1 MTRNFLGVPMS
12 VRRVGW
18 AVALVLAAVFELSC
32 GDVYRPVVIPT
43 NTTPPNPSTY
53 HAVFSLD
60 MNAPGAAGSALQ
72 IDVSGDT
79 NAGEANMGLNPTH
92 AGILPNN
99 SRVFVANAGSI
110 QCGTD
115 VVYSFTPAPPSST
128 IGSLGTPVA
137 FTYPISG
144 TAQSSSITSISED
157 ATGLVTVT
165 LTAAVSNAVVGSPI
179 DIINV
184 GTNGVS
190 PYNGCFTLT
199 AVTGPTVQYR
209 NSTLG
214 LPALAAGGT
223 ATVPASCPYLPDFVT
238 TSQTSNAYVANYGA
252 ETGLNCALSS
262 TDSVFQLSTFTN
274 TIANI
279 AYLPANSHPV
289 AMAETP
295 DAQNLYVL
303 NQGTDTIANLSPTDL
318 STQVTISLPSGSSP
332 TWAATRVD
340 GQRVYIVTQGDG
352 KLYTLNTATNA
363 VDGGVSVGG
372 PGVNYVVFDKSRNR
386 LYVTNPVA
394 QAVYVFDATTDPPSL
409 LKTISTAAGPNS
421 PCPGGCTPVSVA
433 PLPDGSRFYIASYQL
448 PTNSCPDPTLGSTV
462 QCIIPMLTIYDAASL
477 TLRPTVSTSL
487 PSSPS
492 LSLLSAMEFA
502 PTQYAVPVVNSCVA
516 SGPYNPR
523 QTRFRMF
530 VTAAADSSHVYV
542 SLCDAATIADVVTVT
557 STNSIGSNMPDTLS
571 TNITPEP
578 ASCSGA
584 GCGVVAAIS
593 GYQIASNIVTFTA
606 ANNFKPGEQVSVSGL
621 TTTTGMLLNSQTMT
635 VISTGLSSTQ
645 FKCMVPPSVP
655 AGTTAQPTSD
665 TGSAIPLPPA
675 QN

>member
-1 MTRNFLGVPMS
+1 MS
-12 VRRVGW
+12 FRRVGW
-18 AVALVLAAVFELSC
+18 TAAILLVALFELSC
-32 GDVYRPVVIPT
+32 GDVYRPVVIPQ
-43 NTTPPNPSTY
+43 NTTPPNPGNY
-53 HAVFSLD
+53 HAVFSVA
-60 MNAPGAAGSALQ
+60 MNTPGAAGSALE

-79 NAGEANMGLNPTH
+79 NAGEANMGINPTH

-115 VVYSFTPAPPSST
+115 VVYSFTPAPASST
-128 IGSLGTPVA
+128 ISSIGTPVA

-144 TAQSSSITSISED
+144 TSQSSSITSIGED

-165 LTAAVSNAVVGSPI
+165 LTAAVSNAVAGGPI
-179 DIINV
+179 EIINV

-190 PYNGCFTLT
+190 PYNGCFTIT
-199 AVTGPTVQYR
+199 AVSGPTITYT
-209 NSTLG
+209 NPTLG
-214 LPALAAGGT
+214 LPTLSAGGT

-238 TSQTSNAYVANYGA
+238 TAQTNNVYVANYGA
-252 ETGLNCALSS
+252 EQGINCGLSS
-262 TDSVFQLSTFTN
+262 TDSVFQLSPFSN
-274 TIANI
+274 TITNI
-279 AYLPANSHPV
+279 AYLPAGSHPV

-295 DAQNLYVL
+295 DAMNLYVL
-303 NQGTDTIANLSPTDL
+303 NQGNDTITNLSPTDM
-318 STQVTISLPSGSSP
+318 SPQATISLPGSSP
-332 TWAATRVD
+332 TWAVARVD
-340 GQRVYIVTQGDG
+340 GQRVYIATQGDG

-409 LKTISTAAGPNS
+409 LTTISMAAGPNS

-448 PTNSCPDPTLGSTV
+448 PGNSCPDATLGSTV

-477 TLRPTVSTSL
+477 SLRPAVSTLL

-492 LSLLSAMEFA
+492 LSLLSATEFA
-502 PTQYAVPVVNSCVA
+502 STQYAVPVVNSCA
-516 SGPYNPR
+516 GSGPYNPR

-530 VTAAADSSHVYV
+530 ATAAADSSHVYV

-557 STNSIGSNMPDTLS
+557 SSDSTGNNTPDTLS
-571 TNITPEP
+571 TNIPPEP
-578 ASCSGA
+578 ASCTGT
-584 GCGVVAAIS
+584 GCGVVAAIT
-593 GYQIASNIVTFTA
+593 GYQIASNVVTFTA
-606 ANNFKPGEQVSVSGL
+606 ANNFTPGEQVSVSGL
-621 TTTTGMLLNSQTMT
+621 TSSPGTSLNSLTMT
-635 VISTGLSSTQ
+635 VIATGLSSTQ
-645 FKCMVPPSVP
+645 FECMLPPSVKP
-655 AGTTAQPTSD
+655 GTTAPPTSD
-665 TGSAIPLPPA
+665 TGSAIPLPPS
-675 QN
+675 QNPIFLLTGQ